1 MKQLIAGV
9 VLIFVVG
16 VGAFLYRNVVE
27 RPGTGAPETA
37 CTMEAKVCPD
47 GTAVGRTGPSCSFA
61 PCMLPNVEIAD
72 KHVAFVIPAGYSPDE
87 QAYAA
92 DTSLI
97 AAFMKPATTGSH
109 SIIVRSYPIPEGE
122 DATAVI
128 LANTRYQ
135 PSDMQAADFSK
146 FGNVLVNGKTFRST
160 VIERFEGQVHSAYY
174 LVRLAD
180 VLKFEIT
187 EHDVMSWT
195 DSSLEVESLPEHKAF
210 LSMLAT
216 LQVGE

>member
-1 MKQLIAGV
+1 MKQLIAGI
-9 VLIFVVG
+9 VLIVVVG

-27 RPGTGAPETA
+27 RPGTGVPETA

-47 GTAVGRTGPSCSFA
+47 GTTVGRTGPSCSFA

-72 KHVAFVIPAGYSPDE
+72 KHVAFAIPAGYSPDE
-87 QAYAA
+87 QAYGA
-92 DTSLI
+92 DMSLI
-97 AAFMKPATTGSH
+97 AAFTKPAITGAH
-109 SIIVRSYPIPEGE
+109 SIIVRSYPISEGE

-135 PSDMQAADFSK
+135 PSDMQATDFSK

-174 LVRLAD
+174 LVRSAD

-187 EHDVMSWT
+187 EHDVMNWT
-195 DSSLEVESLPEHKAF
+195 DATLNTEDLLEHKAL

-216 LQVGE
+216 LQAGE

>member
-9 VLIFVVG
+9 VLIVVVG

-61 PCMLPNVEIAD
+61 PCMLPNVDIAD
-72 KHVAFVIPAGYSPDE
+72 KHVAFAIPAGYSPDE
-87 QAYAA
+87 QAYGA

-97 AAFMKPATTGSH
+97 AAFAKSSSSGAH

-135 PSDMQAADFSK
+135 PSDMQATDFSK

-174 LVRLAD
+174 LVRSAD
-180 VLKFEIT
+180 VLTFEIT
-187 EHDVMSWT
+187 EQDVTNWT
-195 DSSLEVESLPEHKAF
+195 DASLNVESLPEHTAL

>member
-9 VLIFVVG
+9 VLIVVVG

-61 PCMLPNVEIAD
+61 PCMLPNVDIAD
-72 KHVAFVIPAGYSPDE
+72 KHVAFAIPAGYSPDE
-87 QAYAA
+87 QAYGA

-97 AAFMKPATTGSH
+97 AAFAKPATTGAH
-109 SIIVRSYPIPEGE
+109 SIIVRSYLIPEGK
-122 DATAVI
+122 DGSSVI

-135 PSDMQAADFSK
+135 PSDMQAVDFSK
-146 FGNVLVNGKTFRST
+146 FGNTIVAGKTFRSA
-160 VIERFEGQVHSAYY
+160 VIERFEGQVHSSYY
-174 LVRLAD
+174 LVRAHD
-180 VLKFEIT
+180 VLTFEVV
-187 EHDVMSWT
+187 EHDVLNWT
-195 DSSLEVESLPEHKAF
+195 DASLSVEDLPEHTALLLM
-210 LSMLAT
+210 LST